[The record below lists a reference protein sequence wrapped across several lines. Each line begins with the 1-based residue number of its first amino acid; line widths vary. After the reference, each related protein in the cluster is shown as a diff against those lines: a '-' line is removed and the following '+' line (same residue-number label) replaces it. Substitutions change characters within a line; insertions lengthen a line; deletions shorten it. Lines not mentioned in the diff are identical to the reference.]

1 MCSISILICFEFLH
15 HPFCYHYYIFYF
27 YRNNSTVL
35 CNVFAS
41 LICHL
46 KELKIRKWMLLSCTP
61 FLAFFISLFESKFL
75 SGARFLVIFLLPKQ
89 LWHVWVCWQWIFW
102 FCLSDSVFISHLF
115 LKYIFTGYAILGW
128 FVFSL
133 SLTGHMAY
141 QILVPQSGVEFG
153 PLAGRVKS
161 PNHWITKELP
171 LSRGF

>member
-1 MCSISILICFEFLH
+1 MCSISILMCFEFLP

-46 KELKIRKWMLLSCTP
+46 KELKIRKWMFLPCIP
-61 FLAFFISLFESKFL
+61 FLAFFISFSESKFL

-115 LKYIFTGYAILGW
+115 LEAGEETSVPAWQCGVGSCFLLCRGLSSPDVLTWQREGDQLSGY
-128 FVFSL
+128 S
-133 SLTGHMAY
+133 
-141 QILVPQSGVEFG
+141 E
-153 PLAGRVKS
+153 
-161 PNHWITKELP
+161 
-171 LSRGF
+171 

>member
-133 SLTGHMAY
+133 SLS
-141 QILVPQSGVEFG
+141 ILKVSLHFLLTCLISDE
-153 PLAGRVKS
+153 KS
-161 PNHWITKELP
+161 AINIFFLCV
-171 LSRGF
+171 